1 MTTSLQTQ
9 LKYDVEVIR
18 ADFPILQRRVN
29 GHPLVYLDNAAT
41 SQKPRQVIEA
51 LVRYYEFSNANVHRG
66 LHTLAEESTEAYE
79 SARAKVAR
87 FIGAEPESLVF
98 TRNTTEAINLVA
110 YAWGLANLKPGDH
123 IVLTDMEHHSNIV
136 PWQLVAQRT
145 GAQLHYVPFTPEG
158 ELDMEALNDALDLQ
172 PKLVAVV
179 HVSNVLGTVNPVEEI
194 TRKAHLA
201 GAKVLIDGAQAVPH
215 KPVDVASIGCDF
227 YAFSGHKMLAPTGI
241 GALYARREL
250 LEEMPPFMGG
260 GSMIRRVTHLSSTW
274 ADIPTKFEAG
284 TPNIADGIAFGVAV
298 DYLQRIGMEAIQQYE
313 QQLTAEALR
322 LLEAQEDI
330 VIYGSRDPQRRCG
343 LVSFNFKHV
352 HPHDVAQI
360 LDARGIAIRAGHH
373 CCQLMMRRLDVA
385 ATARASFYLY
395 NTVAEI
401 HAFIEALDD
410 VRKVF
415 GIHGGR

>member
-1 MTTSLQTQ
+1 MMTSLQTQ
-9 LKYDVEVIR
+9 LEYDVEAIR
-18 ADFPILQRRVN
+18 ADFPILQRCVN

-41 SQKPRQVIEA
+41 SQKPRQVIDA
-51 LVRYYEFSNANVHRG
+51 LVRYYECSNANVHRG
-66 LHTLAEESTEAYE
+66 LHTLAEEATEAYE

-110 YAWGLANLKPGDH
+110 YAWGLANLKRGDR
-123 IVLTDMEHHSNIV
+123 IVLTEMEHHSNIV

-145 GAQLHYVPFTPEG
+145 GAQLQYVPFTPEG
-158 ELDMEALNDALDLQ
+158 ELDMEALDDALKLE
-172 PKLVAVV
+172 PKLVAIV
-179 HVSNVLGTVNPVEEI
+179 HVSNVLGTMNPVEEI
-194 TRKAHLA
+194 TRKAHA
-201 GAKVLIDGAQAVPH
+201 VGAKVLIDGAQAVPH
-215 KPVDVASIGCDF
+215 KPVDVGQIGCDF

-260 GSMIRRVTHLSSTW
+260 GSMIRRVTHQFSTW

-284 TPNIADGIAFGVAV
+284 TPNIADGIAFGAAV
-298 DYLQRIGMEAIQQYE
+298 DYLQQVGMEAIQQHE

-322 LLEAQEDI
+322 LLEDEEDI
-330 VIYGSRDPQRRCG
+330 VIYGPRDARRRCG

-373 CCQLMMRRLDVA
+373 CCQLIMRRLDLT
-385 ATARASFYLY
+385 ATARASFYVY
-395 NTVAEI
+395 NTVEEI
-401 HAFIEALDD
+401 HTFVEALDD

-415 GIHGGR
+415 GKYAG

>member
-1 MTTSLQTQ
+1 MMTSLQTQ
-9 LKYDVEVIR
+9 LKYDVEAIR

-41 SQKPRQVIEA
+41 SQKPRQVIDA
-51 LVRYYEFSNANVHRG
+51 LVRYYEFTNANVHRG
-66 LHTLAEESTEAYE
+66 LHTLAEEATEAYE

-87 FIGAEPESLVF
+87 FIGAEPESVVF
-98 TRNTTEAINLVA
+98 TRNATEAINLVA
-110 YAWGLANLKPGDH
+110 YAWGLANLKSGDR
-123 IVLTDMEHHSNIV
+123 IVLTEMEHHSNIV
-136 PWQLVAQRT
+136 PWQLIARLT

-158 ELDMEALNDALDLQ
+158 EMDMEALDNALRQ
-172 PKLVAVV
+172 EPKLVAIV

-194 TRKAHLA
+194 TRKAHA
-201 GAKVLIDGAQAVPH
+201 VGAKVLIDGAQAVPH
-215 KPVDVASIGCDF
+215 KPVDVTRIGCDF

-250 LEEMPPFMGG
+250 LEEMPPFLGG
-260 GSMIRRVTHLSSTW
+260 GSMIRRVTHEFSTW

-284 TPNIADGIAFGVAV
+284 TPNIADAIGFGAAV
-298 DYLQRIGMEAIQQYE
+298 DYLQHVGMEAIRQHE
-313 QQLTAEALR
+313 QRLTAEALR
-322 LLEAQEDI
+322 LLEAEEDI
-330 VIYGSRDPQRRCG
+330 VVYGPRDPQRRCG

-352 HPHDVAQI
+352 HPHDVAQV

-373 CCQLMMRRLDVA
+373 CCQIIMRRLDVT

-395 NTVAEI
+395 NTIEEI
-401 HAFIEALDD
+401 HTFVEALDD

-415 GIHGGR
+415 GKYGG

>member
-1 MTTSLQTQ
+1 MTSLQTR
-9 LKYDVEVIR
+9 LTYDVEAIR
-18 ADFPILQRRVN
+18 ADFPILQRHVN

-41 SQKPRQVIEA
+41 SQKPRQVIDA
-51 LVRYYEFSNANVHRG
+51 LVRYYEFTNANVHRG
-66 LHTLAEESTEAYE
+66 LHTLAEEATEAYE
-79 SARAKVAR
+79 TARAKVAR
-87 FIGAEPESLVF
+87 FIGAEPECLVF
-98 TRNTTEAINLVA
+98 TRNATEAINLVA
-110 YAWGLANLKPGDH
+110 YAWGLANLKQGDR
-123 IVLTDMEHHSNIV
+123 IVLTEMEHHSNIV
-136 PWQLVAQRT
+136 PWQLVARLT
-145 GAQLHYVPFTPEG
+145 GAELHYVPFTPEG
-158 ELDMEALNDALDLQ
+158 ELDMEALDGALRLE
-172 PKLVAVV
+172 PKLVAIV
-179 HVSNVLGTVNPVEEI
+179 HVSNVLGTINPVEEI
-194 TRKAHLA
+194 TRKAHSV

-215 KPVDVASIGCDF
+215 KPVDVAQIGCDF

-260 GSMIRRVTHLSSTW
+260 GSMIRRVTHEFSTW

-284 TPNIADGIAFGVAV
+284 TPNIADGIAFGTAV
-298 DYLQRIGMEAIQQYE
+298 DYLQQVGMEAIQQHE

-322 LLEAQEDI
+322 LLEDEEDI
-330 VIYGSRDPQRRCG
+330 VIYGPRDARRRCG

-373 CCQLMMRRLDVA
+373 CCQIIMRRLDVT

-395 NTVAEI
+395 NTVEEI
-401 HAFIEALDD
+401 RFFVEALDD

-415 GIHGGR
+415 GKYGG

>member
-1 MTTSLQTQ
+1 MMTSLQTQ
-9 LKYDVEVIR
+9 LKYDVEAIR

-41 SQKPRQVIEA
+41 SQKPRQVIDA
-51 LVRYYEFSNANVHRG
+51 LVRYYEFTNANVHRG
-66 LHTLAEESTEAYE
+66 LHTLAEEATEAYE

-87 FIGAEPESLVF
+87 FIGAEPESVVF
-98 TRNTTEAINLVA
+98 TRNATEAINLVA
-110 YAWGLANLKPGDH
+110 YAWGLANLKSGDR
-123 IVLTDMEHHSNIV
+123 IVLTEMEHHSNIV
-136 PWQLVAQRT
+136 PWQLIARLT

-158 ELDMEALNDALDLQ
+158 EMDMEALDNALRQ
-172 PKLVAVV
+172 EPKLVAIV

-194 TRKAHLA
+194 TRKAHA
-201 GAKVLIDGAQAVPH
+201 VGAKVLIDGVQAVPH
-215 KPVDVASIGCDF
+215 KPVDVTRIGCDF

-260 GSMIRRVTHLSSTW
+260 GSMILRVTHEFSTW

-284 TPNIADGIAFGVAV
+284 TPNIADAIGFGAAV
-298 DYLQRIGMEAIQQYE
+298 DYLQHIGMEAIRQHE

-322 LLEAQEDI
+322 LLEAEEDI
-330 VIYGSRDPQRRCG
+330 VVYGPRDPQRRCG

-352 HPHDVAQI
+352 HPHDVAQV

-373 CCQLMMRRLDVA
+373 CCQIIMRRLDVT

-395 NTVAEI
+395 NTIEEI
-401 HAFIEALDD
+401 HTFVEALDD

-415 GIHGGR
+415 GKYGG

>member
-1 MTTSLQTQ
+1 MTSLQTQ
-9 LKYDVEVIR
+9 LEYDVEAIR
-18 ADFPILQRRVN
+18 ADFPILQRCVN

-41 SQKPRQVIEA
+41 SQKPRQVIDA
-51 LVRYYEFSNANVHRG
+51 LVRYYEFTNANVHRG
-66 LHTLAEESTEAYE
+66 LHTLAEEATEAYE

-87 FIGAEPESLVF
+87 FIGAEPESVVF

-110 YAWGLANLKPGDH
+110 YAWGLANLKSGDRV
-123 IVLTDMEHHSNIV
+123 VLTEMEHHSNIV
-136 PWQLVAQRT
+136 PWQLIARLT
-145 GAQLHYVPFTPEG
+145 GVQLHYVPFTPEG
-158 ELDMEALNDALDLQ
+158 ELDMEALDDALKLE
-172 PKLVAVV
+172 PKLVTIV
-179 HVSNVLGTVNPVEEI
+179 HVSNVLGTMNPVEEI
-194 TRKAHLA
+194 TRKAHA
-201 GAKVLIDGAQAVPH
+201 VGAKVLIDGAQAVPH
-215 KPVDVASIGCDF
+215 KPVDVGQIGCDF

-250 LEEMPPFMGG
+250 LEEMPPFLGG
-260 GSMIRRVTHLSSTW
+260 GSMIRRVTHQFSTW

-284 TPNIADGIAFGVAV
+284 TPNIADGIAFGAAV
-298 DYLQRIGMEAIQQYE
+298 DYLQQVGMEAIQQHE

-322 LLEAQEDI
+322 LLEDEEDI
-330 VIYGSRDPQRRCG
+330 VIYGPRDARRRCG

-373 CCQLMMRRLDVA
+373 CCQLIMRRLDLT

-395 NTVAEI
+395 NTVEEI
-401 HAFIEALDD
+401 RTFVQALDD

-415 GIHGGR
+415 GKYAG

>member
-1 MTTSLQTQ
+1 MMTSLQTQ
-9 LKYDVEVIR
+9 LEYDVEAIR
-18 ADFPILQRRVN
+18 ADFPILQRCVN

-41 SQKPRQVIEA
+41 SQKPRQVIDA
-51 LVRYYEFSNANVHRG
+51 LVRYYEFTNANVHRG
-66 LHTLAEESTEAYE
+66 LHTLAEEATEAYE

-87 FIGAEPESLVF
+87 FIGAEPESVVF

-110 YAWGLANLKPGDH
+110 YAWGLANLKSGDRV
-123 IVLTDMEHHSNIV
+123 VLTEMEHHSNIV
-136 PWQLVAQRT
+136 PWQLIARLT
-145 GAQLHYVPFTPEG
+145 GVQLHYVPFTPEG
-158 ELDMEALNDALDLQ
+158 ELDMEALDDALKLE
-172 PKLVAVV
+172 PKLVTIV
-179 HVSNVLGTVNPVEEI
+179 HVSNVLGTMNPVEEI
-194 TRKAHLA
+194 TRKAHA
-201 GAKVLIDGAQAVPH
+201 VGAKVLIDGAQAVPH
-215 KPVDVASIGCDF
+215 KPVDVGQIGCDF

-250 LEEMPPFMGG
+250 LEEMPPFLGG
-260 GSMIRRVTHLSSTW
+260 GSMIRRVTHQFSTW

-284 TPNIADGIAFGVAV
+284 TPNIADGIAFGAAV
-298 DYLQRIGMEAIQQYE
+298 DYLQQVGMEAIQQHE

-322 LLEAQEDI
+322 LLEDEEDI
-330 VIYGSRDPQRRCG
+330 VIYGPRDARRRCG

-373 CCQLMMRRLDVA
+373 CCQLIMRRLDLT

-395 NTVAEI
+395 NTVEEI
-401 HAFIEALDD
+401 RTFVQALDD

-415 GIHGGR
+415 GKYAG

>member
-1 MTTSLQTQ
+1 MMPLQTETT
-9 LKYDVEVIR
+9 YDLQAIR

-41 SQKPRQVIEA
+41 SQKPRQVIDA
-51 LVRYYEFSNANVHRG
+51 LLHYYEHTNANVHRG
-66 LHTLAEESTEAYE
+66 LHTLAEEATEAYE

-87 FIGAEPESLVF
+87 FIGAEPQSVVF

-110 YAWGLANLKPGDH
+110 YAWGLANLKAGDV
-123 IVLTDMEHHSNIV
+123 IVLSEMEHHSNIV
-136 PWQLVAQRT
+136 PWQLIARMT
-145 GAQLHYVPFTPEG
+145 GARLHYVPFTPEG
-158 ELDMEALNDALDLQ
+158 ELDMDALERALQ
-172 PKLVAVV
+172 QEPKLVAIT
-179 HVSNVLGTVNPVEEI
+179 HVSNVLGTINPVEEI
-194 TRKAHLA
+194 TRKAHA
-201 GAKVLIDGAQAVPH
+201 VGAKVLIDGAQAVPH
-215 KPVDVASIGCDF
+215 KPINVAQIDCDF

-260 GSMIRRVTHLSSTW
+260 GSMIRRVTHEYSTW

-284 TPNIADGIAFGVAV
+284 TPNIADGIAFGAAV
-298 DYLQRIGMEAIQQYE
+298 DYLQHIGIETIQQHE

-322 LLEAQEDI
+322 LLEAEEDI
-330 VIYGSRDPQRRCG
+330 VIYGPRDPGRRCG

-360 LDARGIAIRAGHH
+360 LDKHGIAIRAGHH
-373 CCQLMMRRLDVA
+373 CCQLIMRRLDVA

-395 NTVAEI
+395 NTIEEVR
-401 HAFIEALDD
+401 AFWKALDD

-415 GIHGGR
+415 GKYGGR

>member
-1 MTTSLQTQ
+1 MMTSLQTQ
-9 LKYDVEVIR
+9 LKYDVEAIR

-41 SQKPRQVIEA
+41 SQKPRQVIDA
-51 LVRYYEFSNANVHRG
+51 LVRYYEFTNANVHRG
-66 LHTLAEESTEAYE
+66 LHTLAEEATEAYE

-87 FIGAEPESLVF
+87 FIGAEPESVVF
-98 TRNTTEAINLVA
+98 TRNATEAINLVA
-110 YAWGLANLKPGDH
+110 YAWGLANLKSGDR
-123 IVLTDMEHHSNIV
+123 IVLTEMEHHSNIV
-136 PWQLVAQRT
+136 PWQLIARLT

-158 ELDMEALNDALDLQ
+158 EMDMEALDNALRQ
-172 PKLVAVV
+172 EPKLVAIV

-194 TRKAHLA
+194 TRKAHA
-201 GAKVLIDGAQAVPH
+201 VGAKVLIDGAQAVTH
-215 KPVDVASIGCDF
+215 KPVDVTRIGCDF

-260 GSMIRRVTHLSSTW
+260 GSMIRRVTHEFSTW

-284 TPNIADGIAFGVAV
+284 TPNIADAIGFGAAV
-298 DYLQRIGMEAIQQYE
+298 DYLQHVGMEAIRQHE
-313 QQLTAEALR
+313 QRLTAEALR
-322 LLEAQEDI
+322 LLEAEEDI
-330 VIYGSRDPQRRCG
+330 VVYGPRDPQRRCG

-352 HPHDVAQI
+352 HPHDVAQV

-373 CCQLMMRRLDVA
+373 CCQIIMRRLDVT

-395 NTVAEI
+395 NTIEEI
-401 HAFIEALDD
+401 HTFVEALDD

-415 GIHGGR
+415 GKYGG

>member
-1 MTTSLQTQ
+1 MMTSLQTQ
-9 LKYDVEVIR
+9 LKYDVEAIR

-41 SQKPRQVIEA
+41 SQKPRQVIDA
-51 LVRYYEFSNANVHRG
+51 LVRYYEFTNANVHRG
-66 LHTLAEESTEAYE
+66 LHTLAEEATEAYE

-87 FIGAEPESLVF
+87 FIGAEPESVVF
-98 TRNTTEAINLVA
+98 TRNATEAINLVA
-110 YAWGLANLKPGDH
+110 YAWGLANLKSGDR
-123 IVLTDMEHHSNIV
+123 IVLTEMEHHSNIV
-136 PWQLVAQRT
+136 PWQLIARLT

-158 ELDMEALNDALDLQ
+158 ELDMEALDNALRQ
-172 PKLVAVV
+172 EPKLVAIV

-194 TRKAHLA
+194 TRKAHA
-201 GAKVLIDGAQAVPH
+201 VGAKVLIDGAQAVPH
-215 KPVDVASIGCDF
+215 KPVDVTRIGCDF

-260 GSMIRRVTHLSSTW
+260 GSMIRRVTHEFSTW

-284 TPNIADGIAFGVAV
+284 TPNIADAIGFGAAV
-298 DYLQRIGMEAIQQYE
+298 DYLQHIGIEAIQQHE
-313 QQLTAEALR
+313 QRLTAEALR
-322 LLEAQEDI
+322 LLEAEEDI
-330 VIYGSRDPQRRCG
+330 VVYGPRDPQRRCG

-352 HPHDVAQI
+352 HPHDVAQV

-373 CCQLMMRRLDVA
+373 CCQIIMRRLDVT

-395 NTVAEI
+395 NTIEEI
-401 HAFIEALDD
+401 HTFVEALDD

-415 GIHGGR
+415 GKYGG

>member
-1 MTTSLQTQ
+1 MTSLQ
-9 LKYDVEVIR
+9 VESTYSVEAIR

-29 GHPLVYLDNAAT
+29 GHPLIYLDNAAT

-51 LVRYYEFSNANVHRG
+51 LVRYYEHTNANVHRG
-66 LHTLAEESTEAYE
+66 LHTLAEEATEAYE

-110 YAWGLANLKPGDH
+110 YAWGLANLKAGDVV
-123 IVLTDMEHHSNIV
+123 VLTEMEHHSNIV
-136 PWQLVAQRT
+136 PWQLVARMT
-145 GAQLHYVPFTPEG
+145 GAKLHYVPFTPEG
-158 ELDMEALNDALDLQ
+158 ELDMEEFERALRLE
-172 PKLVAVV
+172 PKLVAIT

-194 TRKAHLA
+194 TRKAHAA
-201 GAKVLIDGAQAVPH
+201 GAKVLLDGAQAVPH
-215 KPVDVASIGCDF
+215 KPVDVAQIGCDF

-250 LEEMPPFMGG
+250 LEEMPPFLGG
-260 GSMIRRVTHLSSTW
+260 GSMIRRVTHEYSTW
-274 ADIPTKFEAG
+274 ADVPTKFEAG

-298 DYLQRIGMEAIQQYE
+298 DYLQQIGIEAIQQHE

-322 LLEAQEDI
+322 LLEGEEDI
-330 VIYGSRDPQRRCG
+330 VIYGPRDPKRRCG

-395 NTVAEI
+395 NTVEEV
-401 HAFIEALDD
+401 HAFWKALHE

-415 GIHGGR
+415 GKYGG

>member
-1 MTTSLQTQ
+1 MTSLQIETT
-9 LKYDVEVIR
+9 YDVEAIR

-41 SQKPRQVIEA
+41 SQKPRQVIDA
-51 LVRYYEFSNANVHRG
+51 LVHYYEFTNANVHRG
-66 LHTLAEESTEAYE
+66 LHTLAEEATEAYE
-79 SARAKVAR
+79 AARAKVAR
-87 FIGAEPESLVF
+87 FIGAEPDSLVF

-110 YAWGLANLKPGDH
+110 YAWGLANLKPGDVV
-123 IVLTDMEHHSNIV
+123 VLTEMEHHSNIV

-145 GAQLHYVPFTPEG
+145 GAKLHYVPFTPEG
-158 ELDMEALNDALDLQ
+158 ELDLEAFERVLRLE
-172 PKLVAVV
+172 PRLVAVT

-194 TRKAHLA
+194 TRKAQAA

-215 KPVDVASIGCDF
+215 KPVDVSRIGCDF

-250 LEEMPPFMGG
+250 LEEMPPFLGG
-260 GSMIRRVTHLSSTW
+260 GSMIRRVTPEYSTW

-298 DYLQRIGMEAIQQYE
+298 DYLQQVGMEAIQQHE
-313 QQLTAEALR
+313 QRLTAEALR
-322 LLEAQEDI
+322 LLEAEEDI
-330 VIYGSRDPQRRCG
+330 VIYGPRDPSRRCG

-360 LDARGIAIRAGHH
+360 LDAHGIAIRAGHH
-373 CCQLMMRRLDVA
+373 CCQLIMRRLDVA

-395 NTVAEI
+395 NTIEEI
-401 HAFIEALDD
+401 HAFWKALDE

-415 GIHGGR
+415 GKYGG

>member
-1 MTTSLQTQ
+1 MTSLQTE
-9 LKYDVEVIR
+9 LTYDVQAIR

-41 SQKPRQVIEA
+41 SQKPRQVIDA
-51 LVRYYEFSNANVHRG
+51 LVRYYEFTNANVHRG
-66 LHTLAEESTEAYE
+66 LHTLAEEATEAYE
-79 SARAKVAR
+79 SARTKVAR
-87 FIGAEPESLVF
+87 FIGAEPENVVF

-110 YAWGLANLKPGDH
+110 YAWGLANLKAGDVV
-123 IVLTDMEHHSNIV
+123 VLSEMEHHSNIV
-136 PWQLVAQRT
+136 PWQLVARLT
-145 GAQLHYVPFTPEG
+145 GAKLHYVPFTPEG
-158 ELDMEALNDALDLQ
+158 ELDMEALEEALRQ
-172 PKLVAVV
+172 EPRLVAIT
-179 HVSNVLGTVNPVEEI
+179 HVSNVLGTINPVEEI
-194 TRKAHLA
+194 TRRAHEV

-215 KPVDVASIGCDF
+215 KPVNVAQIGCDF

-260 GSMIRRVTHLSSTW
+260 GSMIRRVTHEYSTW

-284 TPNIADGIAFGVAV
+284 TPNIADGIALGAAV
-298 DYLQRIGMEAIQQYE
+298 DYLQQIGMEAIERHE
-313 QQLTAEALR
+313 QHLTAEALR
-322 LLEAQEDI
+322 LLEAEEDI
-330 VIYGSRDPQRRCG
+330 VIYGPRDPKRRCG

-360 LDARGIAIRAGHH
+360 LDARGVAIRAGHH
-373 CCQLMMRRLDVA
+373 CCQLIMRRLDVT

-395 NTVAEI
+395 NTVEEI
-401 HAFIEALDD
+401 HAFVEALDD

-415 GIHGGR
+415 GKYGGR

>member
-1 MTTSLQTQ
+1 MMTSLQTQ
-9 LKYDVEVIR
+9 LKYDVEAIR

-41 SQKPRQVIEA
+41 SQKPRQVIDA
-51 LVRYYEFSNANVHRG
+51 LVHYYEFTNANVHRG
-66 LHTLAEESTEAYE
+66 LHTLAEEATEAYE

-87 FIGAEPESLVF
+87 FIGAEPESVVF
-98 TRNTTEAINLVA
+98 TRNATEAINLVA
-110 YAWGLANLKPGDH
+110 YAWGLANLKSGDR
-123 IVLTDMEHHSNIV
+123 IVLTEMEHHSNIV
-136 PWQLVAQRT
+136 PWQLIARLT

-158 ELDMEALNDALDLQ
+158 EMDMEALDNALRQ
-172 PKLVAVV
+172 EPKLVAIV

-194 TRKAHLA
+194 TRKAHA
-201 GAKVLIDGAQAVPH
+201 VGAKVLIDGAQAVPH
-215 KPVDVASIGCDF
+215 KPVDVTRIGCDF

-260 GSMIRRVTHLSSTW
+260 GSMIRRVTHEFSTW

-284 TPNIADGIAFGVAV
+284 TPNIADAIGFGAAV
-298 DYLQRIGMEAIQQYE
+298 DYLQHVGMEAIRQHE
-313 QQLTAEALR
+313 QRLTAEALR
-322 LLEAQEDI
+322 LLEAEEDI
-330 VIYGSRDPQRRCG
+330 VVYGPRDPQRRCG

-352 HPHDVAQI
+352 HPHDVAQV

-373 CCQLMMRRLDVA
+373 CCQIIMRRLDVT

-395 NTVAEI
+395 NTIEEI
-401 HAFIEALDD
+401 HTFVEALDD

-415 GIHGGR
+415 GKYGG

>member
-1 MTTSLQTQ
+1 MMTSLQTQ
-9 LKYDVEVIR
+9 LKYDVEAIR

-41 SQKPRQVIEA
+41 SQKPRQVIDA
-51 LVRYYEFSNANVHRG
+51 LVHYYEFTNANVHRG
-66 LHTLAEESTEAYE
+66 LHTLAEEATEAYE

-87 FIGAEPESLVF
+87 FIGAEPESVVF
-98 TRNTTEAINLVA
+98 TRNATEAINLVA
-110 YAWGLANLKPGDH
+110 YAWGLANLKSGDR
-123 IVLTDMEHHSNIV
+123 IVLTEMEHHSNIV
-136 PWQLVAQRT
+136 PWQLIARLT

-158 ELDMEALNDALDLQ
+158 EMDMEALDNALRQ
-172 PKLVAVV
+172 EPKLVAIV

-194 TRKAHLA
+194 TRKAHA
-201 GAKVLIDGAQAVPH
+201 VGAKVLIDGAQAVPH
-215 KPVDVASIGCDF
+215 KPVDVTRIGCDF

-250 LEEMPPFMGG
+250 LEEMPPFLGG
-260 GSMIRRVTHLSSTW
+260 GSMIRRVTHEFSTW

-284 TPNIADGIAFGVAV
+284 TPNIADAIGFGAAV
-298 DYLQRIGMEAIQQYE
+298 DYLQHVGMEAIRQHE
-313 QQLTAEALR
+313 QRLTAEALR
-322 LLEAQEDI
+322 LLEAEEDI
-330 VIYGSRDPQRRCG
+330 VVYGPRDPQRRCG

-352 HPHDVAQI
+352 HPHDVAQV

-373 CCQLMMRRLDVA
+373 CCQIIMRRLDVT

-395 NTVAEI
+395 NTIEEI
-401 HAFIEALDD
+401 HTFVEALDD

-415 GIHGGR
+415 GKYGG

>member
-1 MTTSLQTQ
+1 MMTSLQTQ
-9 LKYDVEVIR
+9 LKYDVEAIR

-41 SQKPRQVIEA
+41 SQKPRQVIDA
-51 LVRYYEFSNANVHRG
+51 LVHYYEFTNANVHRG
-66 LHTLAEESTEAYE
+66 LHTLAEEATEAYE

-87 FIGAEPESLVF
+87 FIGAEPESVVF
-98 TRNTTEAINLVA
+98 TRNATEAINLVA
-110 YAWGLANLKPGDH
+110 YAWGLANLKSGDR
-123 IVLTDMEHHSNIV
+123 IVLTEMEHHSNIV
-136 PWQLVAQRT
+136 PWQLIARLT

-158 ELDMEALNDALDLQ
+158 EMDMEALDNALRQ
-172 PKLVAVV
+172 EPKLVAIV

-194 TRKAHLA
+194 TRKAHA
-201 GAKVLIDGAQAVPH
+201 VGAKVLIDGAQAVPH
-215 KPVDVASIGCDF
+215 KPVDVTRIGCDF

-250 LEEMPPFMGG
+250 LEEMPPFLGG
-260 GSMIRRVTHLSSTW
+260 GSMIRRVTHEFSTW

-284 TPNIADGIAFGVAV
+284 TPNIADAIGFGAAV
-298 DYLQRIGMEAIQQYE
+298 DYLQHVGMEAIRQHE
-313 QQLTAEALR
+313 QRLTAEALR
-322 LLEAQEDI
+322 LLETEEDI
-330 VIYGSRDPQRRCG
+330 VVYGPRDPQRRCG

-352 HPHDVAQI
+352 HPHDVAQV

-373 CCQLMMRRLDVA
+373 CCQIIMRRLDVT

-395 NTVAEI
+395 NTIEEI
-401 HAFIEALDD
+401 HTFVEALDD

-415 GIHGGR
+415 GKYGG